1 MEQTEKKCTKCGNGF
16 SPTNEFFSKNKST
29 PDGFERWCKVCKKK
43 AQAGF
48 RLKKA
53 LDQDKPAAKK
63 RREKSIKNLV
73 PVVRKP
79 QADLPVHGTQ
89 TGQITG
95 ASPTEIISALRKGM
109 AAEIVSMIQEK
120 FGL

>member
-79 QADLPVHGTQ
+79 QAD
-89 TGQITG
+89 QITG